1 MNFHCRHRFPN
12 SLRFLTIGFAS
23 LPFFWKAQA
32 SDLPDFSTFH
42 SNLGVQ
48 EIVEVGVPI
57 KDLEESKIIPAQS
70 PPPKAVLPST
80 PVESEKEIVR
90 EESPR
95 VAQKAP
101 RTDRRK
107 SDAPGIWER
116 GETRTASSQPPA
128 VPTVSSSSS
137 ETQISAQ
144 SGLRAY
150 HTSNV
155 LRTAKEVEERS
166 GVFEANVMT
175 SVSAPDIRVGDYY
188 VLLPR
193 LDMMM
198 QWAQYQEMGDLLDY
212 RFALIKGG
220 LGLAMPNDWNLG
232 FSLDYNL
239 LHNMS
244 SGDKT
249 FDAWSPAL
257 TAQKVYSVFENSFLM
272 LDATARQSNTEQSV
286 VFPAAG
292 IFADSGDNLQNS
304 FSVTLVHPFD
314 EEGQL
319 LFMPRI
325 SWSRTSYQNSPNSD
339 RLDYLFSGGANL
351 TYRWRDFLDLQGF
364 MSYSSMSSDTI
375 DDFEVYDLG
384 LALSGNYRF

>member
-1 MNFHCRHRFPN
+1 MKFN
-12 SLRFLTIGFAS
+12 SPKCSLDLSIVLACIAVFLFGLNKVI
-23 LPFFWKAQA
+23 A

-48 EIVEVGVPI
+48 EIVELGVPVEALDPI
-57 KDLEESKIIPAQS
+57 PSIAPIISAKKPIPSYSPSKLKEESVVRKS
-70 PPPKAVLPST
+70 PYPIENP
-80 PVESEKEIVR
+80 
-90 EESPR
+90 SPR
-95 VAQKAP
+95 VEA
-101 RTDRRK
+101 K
-107 SDAPGIWER
+107 SEDPGIWER
-116 GETRTASSQPPA
+116 SSARMVPSQPPA
-128 VPTVSSSSS
+128 VPIPSSS
-137 ETQISAQ
+137 EIEISAQ

-155 LRTAKEVEERS
+155 LRTAKELEERS
-166 GVFEANVMT
+166 GVFEANVMA
-175 SVSAPDIRVGDYY
+175 SVSAPDVQVGDYY

-212 RFALIKGG
+212 RFALFKGG
-220 LGLAMPNDWNLG
+220 LGLAMPNDWNIVL
-232 FSLDYNL
+232 SLDYNL

-257 TAQKVYSVFENSFLM
+257 TVQKVYSVFENSFLM
-272 LDATARQSNTEQSV
+272 LDTSARQSNTEQSV

-304 FSVTLVHPFD
+304 LSVTLVHPFD
-314 EEGQL
+314 QEGQL
-319 LFMPRI
+319 LFMSRI